1 MAPPAAATMDPVTW
15 LLLLCTAM
23 FVGAFGSGYIPLY
36 FSWSERRLRLV
47 TIFGAGLLV
56 GTALVVIIPEGVAMH
71 YEGQARRAA
80 ERAAAFGHAGH
91 DAAAAGAVH
100 SHTHAHAH
108 GRRLLDSDGAGFA
121 AAPALALASSAGSAG
136 VAAPRTLMSSDS
148 GIADTI
154 ASLSSGAGASAA
166 AAPPS
171 AAAASGSLL
180 GLTPAAQAA
189 FLASSR
195 PEASGGGG
203 GGGGG
208 GGSGSGGSG
217 GGGGGGAD
225 EQGAEFKHE
234 HPGHYQIGAAL
245 AIGFAFQ
252 LVVDRMSGNLHSHT
266 AADSKA
272 VVESAA
278 DRRLAAVADGLGGA
292 GGAGAGAG
300 GAGAELNVRANTGGD
315 HSAKS
320 KSAMAGM
327 VVHNFVDGVALG
339 AAVREGDSALGML
352 VFLAIMLH
360 KA

>member
-1 MAPPAAATMDPVTW
+1 
-15 LLLLCTAM
+15 
-23 FVGAFGSGYIPLY
+23 
-36 FSWSERRLRLV
+36 
-47 TIFGAGLLV
+47 
-56 GTALVVIIPEGVAMH
+56 
-71 YEGQARRAA
+71 
-80 ERAAAFGHAGH
+80 
-91 DAAAAGAVH
+91 
-100 SHTHAHAH
+100 
-108 GRRLLDSDGAGFA
+108 
-121 AAPALALASSAGSAG
+121 
-136 VAAPRTLMSSDS
+136 MSSDS
-148 GIADTI
+148 AIADTI

-203 GGGGG
+203 GGGG
-208 GGSGSGGSG
+208 SGSGSG

-339 AAVREGDSALGML
+339 AAVREGDSALGLL